1 MKEAKRQFKRF
12 QDDLDYEI
20 SKSKRFQLGFEIEL
34 AKLKIAHKLA
44 ETREK
49 IGLTQ
54 VELAIKMNVSQQLV
68 SRIESGS
75 ENLTLETLTKI
86 LTSLQLA
93 LKIQAHKRKNRED
106 IVELVKF

>member
-1 MKEAKRQFKRF
+1 MKKAKRQFKRF
-12 QDDLDYEI
+12 QDDLDREL

-49 IGLTQ
+49 MGLTQ

-75 ENLTLETLTKI
+75 DNITVETLIKFLDI
-86 LTSLQLA
+86 LGVAMT
-93 LKIQAHKRKNRED
+93 
-106 IVELVKF
+106 IVDESRN